1 MDPLT
6 TVTDITNAMQP
17 ATTPAVS
24 ADPRDILEELAEELA
39 REVNE
44 PHDSLGLNDESDSD
58 SLNDASEPDAL

>member
-1 MDPLT
+1 
-6 TVTDITNAMQP
+6 MQP